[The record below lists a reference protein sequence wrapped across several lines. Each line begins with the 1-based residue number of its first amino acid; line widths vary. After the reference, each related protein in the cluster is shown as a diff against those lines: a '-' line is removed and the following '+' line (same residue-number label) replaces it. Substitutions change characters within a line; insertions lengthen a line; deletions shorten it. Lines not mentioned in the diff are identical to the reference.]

1 MCRSARDGARLH
13 AGSQDPVLSRRTDSG
28 CQASSRGGLV
38 SGMDRRPGISRE
50 LPRPKTVDTSG
61 SHTATDG
68 PFARVADIIEH
79 APMPQQV
86 GLAGLR
92 G

>member
-1 MCRSARDGARLH
+1 M
-13 AGSQDPVLSRRTDSG
+13 
-28 CQASSRGGLV
+28 